1 MKKRLVSITLATTM
15 LLSLT
20 ACGSGNSGGAAGT
33 AAPAAPETT
42 AAGSGAG
49 SEAGSEAAAEGAED
63 YKGTVMLYSSTDE
76 GVIIALKEA
85 FETKYPNVTLD
96 YYAAT
101 SGKCVTKLATEFQ
114 SGTVACDL
122 AWLADPSAMIT
133 LKDDGNLLAYKSPY
147 AEGIDGKFKDADG
160 YYSGA
165 RLLLMGVTFSTTTCS
180 DEEAPTNYDGFLGE
194 SFKDQIVMTD
204 PTGSG
209 STKAL
214 VYALTN
220 NSNYGWEYFVSA

>member
-33 AAPAAPETT
+33 AAPAAPET
-42 AAGSGAG
+42 AAAG
-49 SEAGSEAAAEGAED
+49 SEAGSEAGSQAAAEGAGD

-85 FETKYPNVTLD
+85 FEKKYPNVTLD

-122 AWLADPSAMIT
+122 AWLAAVSYTHLDVYKRQTRRPGTSTWERAVWCSRTTSAWT
-133 LKDDGNLLAYKSPY
+133 
-147 AEGIDGKFKDADG
+147 
-160 YYSGA
+160 
-165 RLLLMGVTFSTTTCS
+165 RR
-180 DEEAPTNYDGFLGE
+180 
-194 SFKDQIVMTD
+194 
-204 PTGSG
+204 
-209 STKAL
+209 
-214 VYALTN
+214 
-220 NSNYGWEYFVSA
+220 